1 MLGYIYIYYFF
12 VYACMLACNAE
23 TGPKMLPCCSVQVL
37 CLARHAHAW
46 RGVPWTDRPD
56 SNLRRT
62 TNEELRMRE
71 IMQEDEIK
79 ELREAAGECRE
90 MR

>member
-1 MLGYIYIYYFF
+1 
-12 VYACMLACNAE
+12 V
-23 TGPKMLPCCSVQVL
+23 
-37 CLARHAHAW
+37 AW
-46 RGVPWTDRPD
+46 RGVAWTDRPD

-71 IMQEDEIK
+71 MMQEDEIK

>member
-1 MLGYIYIYYFF
+1 MS
-12 VYACMLACNAE
+12 C
-23 TGPKMLPCCSVQVL
+23 TPCSCV
-37 CLARHAHAW
+37 AW
-46 RGVPWTDRPD
+46 RGVAWTDRPD

-71 IMQEDEIK
+71 MMQEDEIK